1 MMRFDPNRIEIA
13 SISDTGR
20 QRSNN
25 QDSYGE
31 GRAPSGARWIMVAD
45 GMGGHAGGATA
56 SRVAVETVSSVV
68 ASSSDAPD
76 VALRS
81 ALEAANRMVH
91 DEAQRNEQL
100 AGMGTTGVA
109 ALFSSDGT
117 AFVANVGDSRAYRM
131 RNGALEQITIDHSL
145 VAEMHRRGMITE
157 EEALVHPRR
166 NEVLRSLGV
175 EPDVQVDLHQLEL
188 EPGDLFLLCSDGLS
202 GVVRDAE
209 IAAVMHREAPAQAVR
224 TLVDF
229 ANSRGGPD
237 NVTVQIA
244 RIPGPEPDPQ
254 PAHDAKQVR
263 ALTFALVAVAS
274 VLAAILVWTLVGEL
288 RAPTVPMPAAA
299 PPTTAAPAPSE
310 APAAVPT
317 PARHPAPLTPGTPPK
332 IDPDS

>member
-1 MMRFDPNRIEIA
+1 MRIEPAQIEIA
-13 SISDTGR
+13 SLSDTGR
-20 QRSNN
+20 QRANN

-68 ASSSDAPD
+68 ASSHDAPD
-76 VALRS
+76 VALRA
-81 ALEAANRMVH
+81 ALEAANRVVH

-109 ALFSSDGT
+109 ALFSADGL

-131 RNGALEQITIDHSL
+131 RDGTLEQITLDHSL
-145 VAEMHRRGMITE
+145 VAELHRRGMITE

-175 EPDVQVDLHQLEL
+175 EPDVVVDLHRVDLQ
-188 EPGDLFLLCSDGLS
+188 PGDQLLLCSDGLS
-202 GVVRDAE
+202 GVLRDTE
-209 IAAVMHREAPAQAVR
+209 IAAVMHRESPARAVR
-224 TLVDF
+224 VLVDL

-244 RIPGPEPDPQ
+244 RIPAPAPEPERAADGEQ
-254 PAHDAKQVR
+254 RQVR
-263 ALTFALVAVAS
+263 ALALALVV
-274 VLAAILVWTLVGEL
+274 VLAGILAWTLIGEL
-288 RAPTVPMPAAA
+288 RGAPSRDLP
-299 PPTTAAPAPSE
+299 APAKAEPPREASPSVE
-310 APAAVPT
+310 
-317 PARHPAPLTPGTPPK
+317 
-332 IDPDS
+332 

>member
-1 MMRFDPNRIEIA
+1 MMQLDPNRIEIV

-20 QRSNN
+20 QRANN

-31 GRAPSGARWIMVAD
+31 GRARSGARWIMVAD

-68 ASSSDAPD
+68 ASSQDAPD
-76 VALRS
+76 VALRA
-81 ALEAANRMVH
+81 ALEAANRVVH

-109 ALFSSDGT
+109 ALFSSDGL

-131 RNGALEQITIDHSL
+131 RDGALQQITFDHSL
-145 VAEMHRRGMITE
+145 VAELHRRGMITE

-175 EPDVQVDLHQLEL
+175 EPDVVVDLHQLDL
-188 EPGDLFLLCSDGLS
+188 RPGDLFLLCSDGLS

-209 IAAVMHREAPAQAVR
+209 IAEVVRREAPAQAVR

-244 RIPGPEPDPQ
+244 RIPGHKSDGGSDSETPQ
-254 PAHDAKQVR
+254 PGAR
-263 ALTFALVAVAS
+263 SLTL
-274 VLAAILVWTLVGEL
+274 TLVGLAVLVSALVVWSMFGEL
-288 RAPTVPMPAAA
+288 RDATRAAA
-299 PPTTAAPAPSE
+299 RETPVE
-310 APAAVPT
+310 A
-317 PARHPAPLTPGTPPK
+317 
-332 IDPDS
+332 D

>member
-1 MMRFDPNRIEIA
+1 MRLDPDRIEIA

-25 QDSYGE
+25 QDSFGE

-56 SRVAVETVSSVV
+56 SRVAVETVSSGL

-76 VALRS
+76 VALRG
-81 ALEAANRMVH
+81 AVEAANRVVH
-91 DEAQRNEQL
+91 DEAQHNEQL

-109 ALFSSDGT
+109 ALFTADGV

-131 RNGALEQITIDHSL
+131 RDGALEQITLDHSL
-145 VAEMHRRGMITE
+145 VAELQRRGMISE

-188 EPGDLFLLCSDGLS
+188 APGDLFLLCSDGLA

-209 IAAVMHREAPAQAVR
+209 IAEVLHREAPAQAVR

-244 RIPGPEPDPQ
+244 RIPPEST
-254 PAHDAKQVR
+254 R
-263 ALTFALVAVAS
+263 SGGSAS
-274 VLAAILVWTLVGEL
+274 E
-288 RAPTVPMPAAA
+288 
-299 PPTTAAPAPSE
+299 
-310 APAAVPT
+310 
-317 PARHPAPLTPGTPPK
+317 
-332 IDPDS
+332 

>member
-1 MMRFDPNRIEIA
+1 MMRIDPERIEVA
-13 SISDTGR
+13 SMSDTGR

-31 GRAPSGARWIMVAD
+31 GHAPSGARWIMVAD
-45 GMGGHAGGATA
+45 GMGGHAGGAVA

-68 ASSSDAPD
+68 ASSQDTPD

-81 ALEAANRMVH
+81 ALEAANRVVH
-91 DEAQRNEQL
+91 DEAQANAQL

-109 ALFSSDGT
+109 VLFSADGM

-131 RNGALEQITIDHSL
+131 RGGALEQITLDHSL
-145 VAEMHRRGMITE
+145 VAELQRRGVLTE

-175 EPDVQVDLHQLEL
+175 EPEVIVDLHEL
-188 EPGDLFLLCSDGLS
+188 DLAPGDLFLLCSDGLS

-209 IAAVMHREAPAQAVR
+209 IADVMHREAPAQAVR

-244 RIPGPEPDPQ
+244 RIPEPETETRSVTGS
-254 PAHDAKQVR
+254 AAEWRRHNR
-263 ALTFALVAVAS
+263 SLTLALVVVAS
-274 VLAAILVWTLVGEL
+274 LLAMVLVWTLIGQLAVRPPSSAAESEDPAPRGE
-288 RAPTVPMPAAA
+288 PAARET
-299 PPTTAAPAPSE
+299 PR
-310 APAAVPT
+310 AVE
-317 PARHPAPLTPGTPPK
+317 
-332 IDPDS
+332 

>member
-1 MMRFDPNRIEIA
+1 MTRIDPNRIEIH

-25 QDSYGE
+25 QDMFGE
-31 GRAPSGARWIMVAD
+31 GHARSGARWIMVAD

-68 ASSSDAPD
+68 GTSSDAPD

-81 ALEAANRMVH
+81 ALEAANRVVH

-109 ALFSSDGT
+109 ALFSADGV

-131 RNGALEQITIDHSL
+131 RDGALEQITLDHSL
-145 VAEMHRRGMITE
+145 VAELQRRGMITE
-157 EEALVHPRR
+157 EEAIVHPRR

-175 EPDVQVDLHQLEL
+175 EPDVVVDLHQLDL
-188 EPGDLFLLCSDGLS
+188 QAGDLFLLCSDGLS

-209 IAAVMHREAPAQAVR
+209 IAEVMHREAPAQAVR

-244 RIPGPEPDPQ
+244 RIPGPEPLPVNDPDQQ
-254 PAHDAKQVR
+254 PNVR
-263 ALTFALVAVAS
+263 ALTLALVAVAA
-274 VLAAILVWTLVGEL
+274 VLAAILVWALVGALHPEPD
-288 RAPTVPMPAAA
+288 AE
-299 PPTTAAPAPSE
+299 AAPAPAHE
-310 APAAVPT
+310 APPT
-317 PARHPAPLTPGTPPK
+317 
-332 IDPDS
+332 IE

>member
-1 MMRFDPNRIEIA
+1 MMRIDPDRIEIA

-25 QDSYGE
+25 QDTFGE
-31 GRAPSGARWIMVAD
+31 GRARSGARWIMVAD

-56 SRVAVETVSSVV
+56 SRVAVETVSSMV

-76 VALRS
+76 VALRT
-81 ALEAANRMVH
+81 ALEAANRVVH

-109 ALFSSDGT
+109 ALFSADGM

-131 RNGALEQITIDHSL
+131 RDGALQQITLDHSL
-145 VAEMHRRGMITE
+145 VAELQRRGMITE

-175 EPDVQVDLHQLEL
+175 EPDVIVDVHEL
-188 EPGDLFLLCSDGLS
+188 DVQPGDLFLLCSDGLS

-209 IAAVMHREAPAQAVR
+209 IAEVMHREAPAQAVR

-244 RIPGPEPDPQ
+244 RIPEPEAARADGDAPQ
-254 PAHDAKQVR
+254 QVR
-263 ALTFALVAVAS
+263 ALTLALVAVAAL
-274 VLAAILVWTLVGEL
+274 LAAVLVWALIGEL
-288 RAPTVPMPAAA
+288 SNPSNAGPVPAPPHEASGDRPAPANAGEKPTAREA
-299 PPTTAAPAPSE
+299 PPTSE
-310 APAAVPT
+310 
-317 PARHPAPLTPGTPPK
+317 
-332 IDPDS
+332 

>member
-1 MMRFDPNRIEIA
+1 MMRFDPNRIEIH

-25 QDSYGE
+25 QDSFGE
-31 GRAPSGARWIMVAD
+31 GRARSGARWIMVAD

-68 ASSSDAPD
+68 ESSSDAPD
-76 VALRS
+76 VVLRA
-81 ALEAANRMVH
+81 ALEAANRVVH
-91 DEAQRNEQL
+91 DESQRNEQL

-109 ALFSSDGT
+109 ALFSAEGL

-131 RNGALEQITIDHSL
+131 RDGTLEQITLDHSL
-145 VAEMHRRGMITE
+145 VAELHRRGMITE

-175 EPDVQVDLHQLEL
+175 EPDVVVDVHRVDLQ
-188 EPGDLFLLCSDGLS
+188 PGDLFLLCSDGLS

-209 IAAVMHREAPAQAVR
+209 IAEVMHREPPAQAVR

-244 RIPGPEPDPQ
+244 RIPGPEPE
-254 PAHDAKQVR
+254 AGSTSGGRSQVR
-263 ALTFALVAVAS
+263 ALTLALLAVAS
-274 VLAAILVWTLVGEL
+274 ALAVILVWTLIGEL
-288 RAPTVPMPAAA
+288 RGPPDAASAPPLAPPVAA
-299 PPTTAAPAPSE
+299 PDLPAP
-310 APAAVPT
+310 
-317 PARHPAPLTPGTPPK
+317 K
-332 IDPDS
+332 